1 MILHKI
7 SIMTKDINEMW
18 LILKSLLKNHENV
31 FNIVSDSEEKF
42 EVIGTKAVMQGKQ
55 KVEGHYFA
63 TLIPK
68 PKDLRFYFF
77 PAYTHADEIKALMN
91 ETLTKFLK
99 GKSCFH
105 IKKVDDAVIENLK
118 VIIDKGVDLYQKD
131 GLL

>member
-7 SIMTKDINEMW
+7 SIMTKDINEIW

-118 VIIDKGVDLYQKD
+118 VIIDRGVDLYQKD

>member
-1 MILHKI
+1 
-7 SIMTKDINEMW
+7 MTKDINEMW

-118 VIIDKGVDLYQKD
+118 VIIDRGVNLYQKD

>member
-77 PAYTHADEIKALMN
+77 PAYTHADEIKVLMN

-118 VIIDKGVDLYQKD
+118 VIIDRGVDLYQKD

>member
-118 VIIDKGVDLYQKD
+118 VIIDRGVDLYQKD